1 MPVSTAE
8 APVQGAPFAP
18 DPGFGL
24 YVHWPFCLSKCP
36 YCDFNSHVRNKVDL
50 PRWQAAL
57 LAELDHY
64 ADRVAKRPLTSI
76 FFGGGTP
83 SLMPPEAVAAILDKA
98 KAFWPSAPD
107 LEVTLEA
114 NPTTVEASRFAEFRD
129 AGINRLSLGVQS
141 LDDKVLKFLGR
152 GHDAAEALAALDIAT
167 ERFDRVSIDLIYA
180 TPDQTEAAWRRDL
193 KRALEAAGEHI
204 SLYQL
209 TIEPNTGFA
218 GAVKRGEWAPMD
230 DDPAALLFQVTQDVA
245 GEAGLP
251 AYEISN
257 HARPGAECRHNL
269 TYWRYGTYIGI
280 GPGAHG
286 RIGKDGDRLAVS
298 QIRKPEAWLEA
309 VERDGH
315 GTESRARIPLAERAE
330 EAVLMG
336 LRLTE
341 GIALET
347 FAAAVG
353 CRIEDVVDATRLSD
367 LIDGGFLELDDHAL
381 RATYSG
387 RRVLNAV
394 LTEILAERRTAV

>member
-1 MPVSTAE
+1 MPASTAE
-8 APVQGAPFAP
+8 ASAGSAFAAP

-129 AGINRLSLGVQS
+129 AGVNRLSLGVQS

-180 TPDQTEAAWRRDL
+180 TPDQTEAGWRRDL